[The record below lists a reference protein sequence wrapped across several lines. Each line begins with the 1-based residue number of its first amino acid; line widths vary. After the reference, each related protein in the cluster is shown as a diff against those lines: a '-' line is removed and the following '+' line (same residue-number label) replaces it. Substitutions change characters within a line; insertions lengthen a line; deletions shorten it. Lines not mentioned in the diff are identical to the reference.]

1 MNQRT
6 TGLVVGL
13 VSFVILTVAL
23 TATTIYFFVGMQKEA
38 EKAKNASDAQR
49 LAQEKDRKT
58 EEAYGQLM
66 GFVLGDP
73 NARPDGIDRIKEAL
87 GSTAAANVKAELADL
102 RSKVDQLS
110 ADKAGMEKL
119 VADAQADAK
128 QAREQAKQA
137 STSAQTASKGVG
149 DTLNEYKSKTDEYG
163 TKVETTVTEVRQA
176 QADADARVRTA
187 EEKHQR
193 EIDEASSRNAELSTR
208 IAELEKNADQY
219 RMKPANAAALADG
232 RVIDVGGAEGEIYL
246 SIGSKQ
252 RVQPGMTFEVYDSPN
267 AIKFD
272 PATNDLAPGKARVVI
287 LKTSENTS
295 TAKVVPDSA
304 SGSRSASGKR
314 IQKPIVRDDVIA
326 NAMYS
331 PDYRYKFMVHGKFD
345 FDGDGVATAAEAD
358 YIRGR
363 IKAWG
368 GEVVEGEKLRG
379 DVDFIVMGKQPPQPP
394 EPPADADTDTY
405 TAYRESRKAYDAYRA
420 LFDEAKTARVP
431 VLNWNRMQVLTN
443 EGR

>member
-1 MNQRT
+1 
-6 TGLVVGL
+6 
-13 VSFVILTVAL
+13 
-23 TATTIYFFVGMQKEA
+23 
-38 EKAKNASDAQR
+38 

-73 NARPDGIDRIKEAL
+73 NARPDGVDRIKEAL
-87 GSTAAANVKAELADL
+87 GSTTAANVKAELADL
-102 RSKVDQLS
+102 RSKVDQMT

-137 STSAQTASKGVG
+137 STSAQAASKGVS
-149 DTLNEYKSKTDEYG
+149 DTLGEYKSKTDEYG

-208 IAELEKNADQY
+208 LAELEKTADQY
-219 RMKPANAAALADG
+219 RMKPVNAASLADG
-232 RVIDVGGAEGEIYL
+232 RVIDVGGPEGEIYL

-252 RVQPGMTFEVYDSPN
+252 RVQPGMTFEVYDSVN

-272 PATNDLAPGKARVVI
+272 SATNELAPGKARVVI

-295 TAKVVPDSA
+295 TAKIVPDA
-304 SGSRSASGKR
+304 AGDRAAAKR
-314 IQKPIVRDDVIA
+314 LQKPIVRDDVIA

-368 GEVVEGEKLRG
+368 GEVVEGDKLRG

-405 TAYRESRKAYDAYRA
+405 TAYRESRKAYDLYRS